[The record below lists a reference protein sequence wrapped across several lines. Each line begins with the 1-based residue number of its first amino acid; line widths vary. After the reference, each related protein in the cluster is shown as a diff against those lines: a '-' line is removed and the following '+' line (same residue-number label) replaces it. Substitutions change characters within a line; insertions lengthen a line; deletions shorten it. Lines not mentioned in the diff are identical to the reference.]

1 MIWKVGKILCNRRFG
16 NGYESSKY
24 TNIEQTLFQI
34 LSLHQEWSHKEVS
47 EAYIALLHN
56 PTPAPAGESQGD
68 TSEDSDYRLRFGPG
82 GGRGGGPGGGPR
94 GGSRGSRRGG
104 SRGGAGR
111 REGSPQRERKRKGDD
126 DKPNKERQNEDKD
139 AEIVEFDGRYLGQV
153 SHARVKQWIAE
164 TSQSSYF

>member
-1 MIWKVGKILCNRRFG
+1 MIWKVGKILSNGGLG
-16 NGYESSKY
+16 NNYESSKY

-34 LSLHQEWSHKEVS
+34 LSLYQEWSHKEVS

-68 TSEDSDYRLRFGPG
+68 TSEESDYRPPF
-82 GGRGGGPGGGPR
+82 GPGGGPR
-94 GGSRGSRRGG
+94 GRSRGSRGGG